1 MKKTKNELK
10 QEIKELKAQLARTY
24 HFVSTSLSKTGTDKM
39 MGSGVMLELTAL
51 GGRQLIIP
59 VMIRDGLSK
68 ETIDAIQKDII
79 RSYKLTVELK
89 P

>member
-10 QEIKELKAQLARTY
+10 QEIKELKAQLAHTY
-24 HFVSTSLSKTGTDKM
+24 HFVSISLSKAGTDRM

-68 ETIDAIQKDII
+68 ETIVAIQKDII
-79 RSYKLTVELK
+79 RSYKSIVELK